1 MLPRGDLV
9 ADSRQEDTAVAW
21 DLGCSL
27 EAAAEAAELRAKWGL
42 DKLKCLE
49 EGEDPEVIPE
59 NTDLV
64 TLGYGGLCHLFKY
77 FFQHCIIQKSTVW
90 YCYHSIH

>member
-1 MLPRGDLV
+1 MSLKEPWALVLPRGDLV

-49 EGEDPEVIPE
+49 EGEDAEVVPE

-64 TLGYGGLCHLFKY
+64 TWGLERGFWNIRK
-77 FFQHCIIQKSTVW
+77 KP
-90 YCYHSIH
+90 